1 LPAYILELV
10 LCEVFGLGGRLEA
23 LIRIGGKL
31 SPIVALKESLRQ
43 GSSSVLWRRR
53 KRRWLLR
60 QRPMNWPS
68 KFVKDWNS
76 TGKKDPTGNTDKS
89 KTRFVYSVK
98 LTSLFWFA
106 NIHIMRS
113 KSVNILG
120 IETSCDETA
129 AAVVG
134 DGKIIKSCVIASQNK
149 LHEKY
154 GGVVPEIASRAH
166 IEKIYPVIAEAVEQA
181 GVTKDRIDAVAVA
194 NQPGLTIALV
204 VGVTAAKTL
213 AFAWERPLIAINHL
227 HAHLQSAMLAEESLR
242 LPAVALIVSGGHTCL
257 YDCESPL
264 ELKLLGS
271 TIDDAAGE
279 AFDKVATI
287 LKLGY
292 PGGPSIE
299 KAAESGNPN
308 AIKFPRS
315 MLGRDSL
322 DFSFSGIKTAVLYYC
337 RGQDM
342 KGENKVDSMTEHE
355 IADVAASFQAAVIDV
370 LVKKTQRAAKKI
382 GARTV
387 LLGGGVAANVRLRE
401 ALQEMCDS
409 AKPAKKLHIAPKQY
423 CTDNAVMVASLGYH
437 KFKAGLFADL
447 TLEPKASG

>member
-1 LPAYILELV
+1 M
-10 LCEVFGLGGRLEA
+10 
-23 LIRIGGKL
+23 
-31 SPIVALKESLRQ
+31 Q
-43 GSSSVLWRRR
+43 
-53 KRRWLLR
+53 
-60 QRPMNWPS
+60 
-68 KFVKDWNS
+68 
-76 TGKKDPTGNTDKS
+76 DKS
-89 KTRFVYSVK
+89 
-98 LTSLFWFA
+98 
-106 NIHIMRS
+106 I
-113 KSVNILG
+113 NILG

-129 AAVVG
+129 AAVVA
-134 DGKIIKSCVIASQNK
+134 DGRIVKSSVIASQTR

-166 IEKIYPVIAEAVEQA
+166 IEKIYPVIAEAMAQA
-181 GVTKDRIDAVAVA
+181 NVVRDDIDAIAIA

-213 AFAWERPLIAINHL
+213 SFVWQKPLIAINHL
-227 HAHLQSAMLAEESLR
+227 HAHLQSAMLSEDNPQ

-257 YDCESPL
+257 YDYNSPL
-264 ELKLLGS
+264 EPILLGH

-287 LKLGY
+287 LKLPY

-299 KAAESGNPN
+299 KAAEKGNPD

-342 KGENKVDSMTEHE
+342 KGENKVDSMSTQQ
-355 IADVAASFQAAVIDV
+355 IADIAASFQAAVIDV

-382 GARTV
+382 GARTI
-387 LLGGGVAANVRLRE
+387 LLGGGVAANNQLRT
-401 ALQEMCDS
+401 ALQKMCGSDV
-409 AKPAKKLHIAPKQY
+409 PPKKLLVAPKQY
-423 CTDNAVMVASLGYH
+423 CTDNAVMVASLAYY
-437 KFKAGLFADL
+437 KFKAGLLADL
-447 TLEPKASG
+447 TLEPKSTG

>member
-1 LPAYILELV
+1 
-10 LCEVFGLGGRLEA
+10 
-23 LIRIGGKL
+23 
-31 SPIVALKESLRQ
+31 
-43 GSSSVLWRRR
+43 
-53 KRRWLLR
+53 
-60 QRPMNWPS
+60 M
-68 KFVKDWNS
+68 
-76 TGKKDPTGNTDKS
+76 
-89 KTRFVYSVK
+89 YSENK
-98 LTSLFWFA
+98 Q
-106 NIHIMRS
+106 
-113 KSVNILG
+113 VNILG

-129 AAVVG
+129 AAVVA
-134 DGKIIKSCVIASQNK
+134 DGRVVKSSVIASQTK

-166 IEKIYPVIAEAVEQA
+166 IEKIYPVIVEAMEQA
-181 GVTKDRIDAVAVA
+181 VVGKDDIDAIAVA

-213 AFAWERPLIAINHL
+213 SFVWKKPLIAINHL
-227 HAHLQSAMLAEESLR
+227 HAHLQSAMLAEEDLE

-257 YDCESPL
+257 YDYHSPL
-264 ELKLLGS
+264 EPKLLGS

-279 AFDKVATI
+279 AFDKVANI
-287 LKLGY
+287 LKLPY

-299 KAAESGNPN
+299 KAAKNGNPN

-342 KGENKVDSMTEHE
+342 KGENKVNSMSEQE
-355 IADVAASFQAAVIDV
+355 IADIAASFQAAVIDV

-382 GARTV
+382 GAKTI
-387 LLGGGVAANVRLRE
+387 LLGGGVAANSALRD
-401 ALQEMCDS
+401 ALQKMCDN
-409 AKPAKKLHIAPKQY
+409 ALPPKKLLVAPKQY

-437 KFKAGLFADL
+437 KFKAKLFADL
-447 TLEPKASG
+447 TLEPKATG